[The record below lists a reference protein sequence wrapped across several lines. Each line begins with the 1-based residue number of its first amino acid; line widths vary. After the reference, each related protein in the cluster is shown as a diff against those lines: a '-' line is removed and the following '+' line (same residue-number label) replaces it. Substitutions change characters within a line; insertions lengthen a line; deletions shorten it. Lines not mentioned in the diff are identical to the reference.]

1 MKAIETNTVRI
12 EILQWCT
19 QLLLLFLGHLEDMTL
34 THYTPMV
41 LLLEQYIH
49 LDLHSNTLII
59 NTSLTWTTF
68 YFYRHATNNV
78 PELGLFVPP
87 FHAHTNI

>member
-1 MKAIETNTVRI
+1 MINHTRTTGPVVFLHRSSATKLVENITGLI

-19 QLLLLFLGHLEDMTL
+19 QSLLLLLGLLEDMTL

-49 LDLHSNTLII
+49 LDLHLNTLII
-59 NTSLTWTTF
+59 NTSLT
-68 YFYRHATNNV
+68 
-78 PELGLFVPP
+78 
-87 FHAHTNI
+87 